1 MSADVNILLWI
12 NGHHTDV
19 LDAFMWYATK
29 KEIWLPLYLLLI
41 GAMVRMFKSEGTKAD
56 SRMKN
61 IAFFLLPILAVAAAA
76 GLADFISSGILKP
89 LIERPRPSRA
99 ESLADVIRILHD
111 YRGGHY
117 GFPSSHAA
125 DTMAVATSF
134 LLLIKRT
141 HIRPLWLNMWRLIL
155 GAYVVINCYSRM
167 YLGVHYPTD
176 IAVGLLIGALTGW
189 GMAFSYG
196 KLSALLQ
203 RPQ

>member
-12 NGHHTDV
+12 NSHHTDV
-19 LDAFMWYATK
+19 LDTLMWYATK
-29 KEIWLPLYLLLI
+29 KEIWLPLYLLLT
-41 GAMVRMFKSEGTKAD
+41 GVMVNHFKAATTGLKWKDMA
-56 SRMKN
+56 
-61 IAFFLLPILAVAAAA
+61 FLLLPVLAVAAAA
-76 GLADFISSGILKP
+76 GLADFISSGVLKP
-89 LIERPRPSRA
+89 LIERPRPSRD
-99 ESLADVIRILHD
+99 ESLADVLRILHD

-141 HIRPLWLNMWRLIL
+141 HIRPLWLNIWRFIL
-155 GAYVVINCYSRM
+155 LVYVVLNCYSRM

-189 GMAFSYG
+189 GMAFSYE
-196 KLSALLQ
+196 KLSAHLQ